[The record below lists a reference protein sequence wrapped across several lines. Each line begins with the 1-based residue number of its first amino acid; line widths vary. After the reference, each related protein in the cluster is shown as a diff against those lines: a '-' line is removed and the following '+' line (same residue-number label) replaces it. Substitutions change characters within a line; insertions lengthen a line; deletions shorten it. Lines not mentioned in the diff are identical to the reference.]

1 MGGFFLA
8 SATENWY
15 TASHE
20 LPYPFV
26 KEVGSVF
33 PFLHPRVPDFVLGL
47 TIGLSLAL
55 AWHWVAW
62 TVR

>member
-1 MGGFFLA
+1 MSFFLLLVEKLVMI
-8 SATENWY
+8 S
-15 TASHE
+15 
-20 LPYPFV
+20 PYLSSM
-26 KEVGSVF
+26 KGGSTVF

-62 TVR
+62 TIR